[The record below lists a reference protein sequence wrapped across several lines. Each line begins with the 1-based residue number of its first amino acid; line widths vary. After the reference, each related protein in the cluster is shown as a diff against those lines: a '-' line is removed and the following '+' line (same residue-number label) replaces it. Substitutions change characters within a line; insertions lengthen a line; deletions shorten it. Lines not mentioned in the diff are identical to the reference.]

1 MTEHWCLVGLDCLL
15 SAMPFVQ
22 ICVFDVPA
30 ASGSNKIKE
39 NKRKEEEEEEDLH
52 AK

>member
-1 MTEHWCLVGLDCLL
+1 MTL
-15 SAMPFVQ
+15 VQ

-30 ASGSNKIKE
+30 ASGSNMSKK
-39 NKRKEEEEEEDLH
+39 KRKEEEDLC

>member
-1 MTEHWCLVGLDCLL
+1 MTL
-15 SAMPFVQ
+15 VQ

-30 ASGSNKIKE
+30 ASGNNMSKK
-39 NKRKEEEEEEDLH
+39 NKRKEEEDLC